1 MRYIQ
6 RIETLEGK
14 EFYIGKQKIV
24 KNDKEYYLLYKVFQI
39 QLESKD
45 KEILSTTDYSRV
57 LELLQR
63 RLKKLNIKEVY

>member
-14 EFYIGKQKIV
+14 EFYIGKEKIV
-24 KNDKEYYLLYKVFQI
+24 KNDKEYYILYKVFQT

-45 KEILSTTDYSRV
+45 KEILSTTDFQGYWNYYKKD
-57 LELLQR
+57 
-63 RLKKLNIKEVY
+63 LKN